1 MGHYLEHQCISSPAR
16 WGDEGRRYSAVS
28 NVLQGMAWEVAGN
41 YRSIQADSI
50 SRRITVSSTIR
61 GYSRRNVFVA
71 DDTS

>member
-1 MGHYLEHQCISSPAR
+1 
-16 WGDEGRRYSAVS
+16 
-28 NVLQGMAWEVAGN
+28 MAWEVAGN